1 MKELYMWYKMARREF
16 GMTPA
21 EALAWAKW
29 DPFEQG
35 SHDEIKQCEGTA
47 PEVDRLRGA

>member
-29 DPFEQG
+29 DPFE
-35 SHDEIKQCEGTA
+35 
-47 PEVDRLRGA
+47 